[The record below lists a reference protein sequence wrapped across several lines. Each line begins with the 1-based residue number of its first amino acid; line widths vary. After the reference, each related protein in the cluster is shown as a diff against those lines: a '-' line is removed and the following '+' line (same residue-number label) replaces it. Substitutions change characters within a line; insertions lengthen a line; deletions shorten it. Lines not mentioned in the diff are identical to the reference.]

1 VIYNSNGGHRHFHN
15 NISLLPHTEMRKKRK
30 VSRFPFELS
39 IKWQLFLLRN
49 GVGLGLP
56 LHAGFVDFVLGDLVL
71 DLDVHGSPL

>member
-1 VIYNSNGGHRHFHN
+1 
-15 NISLLPHTEMRKKRK
+15 MRKKRK

-56 LHAGFVDFVLGDLVL
+56 LHAGFVGFVLGDLVL
-71 DLDVHGSPL
+71 DLDGHGSPL